1 MTAPPLSLDGIERWA
16 GSQPGKV
23 FSVLLQPLIQ
33 CPGLGVEPQ
42 GQFDV
47 PVGFQGIETEHVGQ
61 VLGAREA
68 KLLIVLRVC
77 LKVEGGWGGRGGGIC
92 EDPSTSQHPAEVVG
106 AGGHL
111 SPYQRPC

>member
-1 MTAPPLSLDGIERWA
+1 MTVPPLSLDGIERWA

-77 LKVEGGWGGRGGGIC
+77 LKGEG
-92 EDPSTSQHPAEVVG
+92 V
-106 AGGHL
+106 AGSVRIHQHL
-111 SPYQRPC
+111 SILLRWWGLGDTSVPTKVLAKST

>member
-23 FSVLLQPLIQ
+23 FFVLLQPLIQ

-68 KLLIVLRVC
+68 KLLVVLRGC
-77 LKVEGGWGGRGGGIC
+77 LEVEGAGGGEVC

-106 AGGHL
+106 AGGHP
-111 SPYQRPC
+111 SPYQGPC